1 MNCEI
6 QHIYVIAL
14 VTGLC
19 CSGGAYAQE
28 TNPWQNA
35 QPVRDRFYLAQVSDP
50 LPTKED
56 EDEDLDE
63 ALEEEEPEE
72 ELEDEEFEDE
82 FEDEFADDED
92 LFADE
97 GVAIE
102 VSDPLQGLNR
112 AIFWFNDKLYFWL
125 IKPVARVYR
134 VVPERARISVANFFN
149 NVATPIRLVNAALQG
164 DPNGAMTEFSR
175 FFINTT
181 VGVAGLFDP
190 AKKYA
195 DLDRVDTDL
204 GITLG
209 KWGIGSGPYLVLPF
223 FGPSSFRDGIGRVG
237 DRFLDPWY
245 WYLWNREKYLEYV
258 AVKTFEQVN
267 FFSLDKDTYEGI
279 KQDTLDPYL
288 FIRDA
293 FMQNRQAKIEG
304 KVD

>member
-1 MNCEI
+1 MICGSKQFYI
-6 QHIYVIAL
+6 LAL
-14 VTGLC
+14 VIGLY
-19 CSGGAYAQE
+19 CSGSAYAQE
-28 TNPWQNA
+28 ADPWQNA
-35 QPVRDRFYLAQVSDP
+35 QPVRDRFYLAQASAP
-50 LPTKED
+50 LPTEED
-56 EDEDLDE
+56 EEELDE
-63 ALEEEEPEE
+63 ALEEELEE
-72 ELEDEEFEDE
+72 EEFEDE

-97 GVAIE
+97 GVEIE
-102 VSDPLQGLNR
+102 VSDPLQGFNR
-112 AIFWFNDKLYFWL
+112 AVFWFNDKLYFWL
-125 IKPVARVYR
+125 IKPAARVWR
-134 VVPERARISVANFFN
+134 VVPEGARISVSNFFS

-181 VGVAGLFDP
+181 VGVLGLFDP
-190 AKKYA
+190 AKKHA
-195 DLDRVDTDL
+195 DLERVDTDL

-209 KWGIGSGPYLVLPF
+209 KWGFGPGPYLVLPF
-223 FGPSSFRDGIGRVG
+223 FGPSSVRDGVGRFG

-279 KQDTLDPYL
+279 KRDTLDPYL